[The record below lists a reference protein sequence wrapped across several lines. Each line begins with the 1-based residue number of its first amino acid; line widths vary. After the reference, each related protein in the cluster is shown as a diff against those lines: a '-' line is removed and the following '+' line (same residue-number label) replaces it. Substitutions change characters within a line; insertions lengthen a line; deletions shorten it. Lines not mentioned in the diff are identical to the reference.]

1 MRKLTFAAAGLA
13 LVLAACNPMEQMD
26 GADTLIEEFHA
37 DFNDSDFN
45 GIWNGASQEFRDSMT
60 RAEFDGF
67 MSRMRASVGEYQ
79 DGSQVGFNI
88 NTNNG
93 VTMTEITLDTTYE
106 NGTADEVF
114 TFIGTGDDMALINWN
129 IDSTAPWAEP
139 EAPEQAPGTAGEKP

>member
-1 MRKLTFAAAGLA
+1 MRKFMAITAVA
-13 LVLAACNPMEQMD
+13 LLAACNPMEQMD
-26 GADTLIEEFHA
+26 GADALIEEFHT
-37 DFNDSDFN
+37 DFNESDFDT
-45 GIWNGASQEFRDSMT
+45 IWNGASQEFRDSMS
-60 RAEFDGF
+60 RSEFDGF

-93 VTMTEITLDTTYE
+93 TTLTEITLDTTYE

-114 TFIGTGDDMALINWN
+114 TFIGTGDDMALLNWN

-139 EAPEQAPGTAGEKP
+139 EAPAQAPGTAGEKPTP